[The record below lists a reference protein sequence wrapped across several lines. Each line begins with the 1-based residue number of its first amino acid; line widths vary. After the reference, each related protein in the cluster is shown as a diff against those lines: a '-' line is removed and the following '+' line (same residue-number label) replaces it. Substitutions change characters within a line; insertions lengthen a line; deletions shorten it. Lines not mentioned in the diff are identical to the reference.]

1 MEPRK
6 SLVVALGNPLVGA
19 DGFGAAVLAR
29 VRGVPGLREVADLA
43 DACTDLLGQIERLAQ
58 YQRVILVDAIVG
70 GEPSGQV
77 EVYDERRFAEWP
89 DTSPGC
95 HQISPLLAVKLLR
108 QLHPGATP
116 QVLLVGWSVN
126 EVSRAA
132 GVSDV
137 AVEEGA
143 RLVAGLLGISA
154 QPMPRR

>member
-1 MEPRK
+1 MEPVK
-6 SLVVALGNPLVGA
+6 SLVVALGNPLVGP
-19 DGFGAAVLAR
+19 DGFGAAVLER
-29 VRGVPGLREVADLA
+29 VRALGGVGEVADAL
-43 DACTDLLGQIERLAQ
+43 DAHTDLLGQIERLAQ
-58 YQRVILVDAIVG
+58 YQRVILVDTIVG

-77 EVYDERRFAEWP
+77 SVYEEERFAGWP

-95 HQISPLLAVKLLR
+95 HQLSPLLAVKLLR

-116 QVLLVGWSVN
+116 QVLLVGLTVN

-143 RLVAGLLGISA
+143 RLVTELLVGPPA
-154 QPMPRR
+154 QPL

>member
-58 YQRVILVDAIVG
+58 YQRVILVDAVVG

-77 EVYDERRFAEWP
+77 GVHEEGCFADWP
-89 DTSPGC
+89 DASPGC

-143 RLVAGLLGISA
+143 RLVTELLCGSSA
-154 QPMPRR
+154 QSL